1 MRKWLIFAGIGTTS
15 GALGVVAGYF
25 LRGFVDKKRSQNA
38 KNEAEKAELAKIE
51 ENAVIDPSLDD
62 KKEITNEAKK
72 DENKLPEGIN
82 YNEIIAKYDDVEP
95 ANKEDIA
102 ENPFTD
108 EPYLITSEQ
117 YCDEVG
123 YEKKIINYYAGDGI
137 FANSDDSIVQDTA
150 VFGADSALTK
160 EFYRLKDD
168 EFNESW
174 YVRNDKLGCD
184 YEIVRFPGA
193 YRIIVLGEKYE

>member
-62 KKEITNEAKK
+62 KKELTNEVKK
-72 DENKLPEGIN
+72 DENKLPEVIN
-82 YNEIIAKYDDVEP
+82 YNEIIAKYDDVEL

-150 VFGADSALTK
+150 IFGADSALTK

-193 YRIIVLGEKYE
+193 YKIIVLGEKYE

>member
-62 KKEITNEAKK
+62 KKEVSNEVKK
-72 DENKLPEGIN
+72 DENKLPEVIN

-150 VFGADSALTK
+150 VFGSDSALTK
-160 EFYRLKDD
+160 EFYSLKDD

-193 YRIIVLGEKYE
+193 YKIIVLGEKYE

>member
-25 LRGFVDKKRSQNA
+25 LRGFIDKKRSQNA

-62 KKEITNEAKK
+62 KKEVINEVKK
-72 DENKLPEGIN
+72 DENKLPEVIN

-150 VFGADSALTK
+150 IFGADSALTK